1 MTMSDVLFVVATIV
15 VYNHVSNYYYE
26 QDNAARRDPMD
37 NLAKFHHQLKKY
49 LVEHEGQYPGEK
61 GVYGLA
67 ELFSLLSVLRVKDDK
82 NVETAPVVTKI
93 IHKTFE

>member
-37 NLAKFHHQLKKY
+37 NLAKFHHQLKSIWSSM
-49 LVEHEGQYPGEK
+49 K
-61 GVYGLA
+61 GNIQGKRVFTDL
-67 ELFSLLSVLRVKDDK
+67 LNCFRFS
-82 NVETAPVVTKI
+82 P
-93 IHKTFE
+93 F